1 MKGISKQIR
10 IREFNDSLEVTLLW
24 CLFRVCHAGSL
35 TLKNTD
41 DIIITQRTSNFRTAL
56 SLTLMP
62 ANISLSLATK
72 KSNNQNYQE
81 KCHDSSVAIINLY
94 KNESICYLLYME

>member
-24 CLFRVCHAGSL
+24 CIFRVCHAGSL

-41 DIIITQRTSNFRTAL
+41 DIVITQRTSNFRTCIESDIDACQHFFE
-56 SLTLMP
+56 S
-62 ANISLSLATK
+62 
-72 KSNNQNYQE
+72 
-81 KCHDSSVAIINLY
+81 CY
-94 KNESICYLLYME
+94 KEV